1 MRFFF
6 DTVYLLLALV
16 YLPLLILRRKLH
28 RGFVMRLGFL
38 KKSVSTETAAAR
50 PVWIHA
56 VSVGE
61 AMVARR
67 FLEEFRPKLPG
78 KRFVFSTVTAT
89 GNAIA
94 KGMAEREDTVI
105 YAPLDLSLIV
115 EKAVSRI
122 KPGLFIC
129 VETEIWP
136 NLIACLRRKG
146 IPVAVINARISDA
159 SFGGYRLFKFLF
171 GRTFASLSLA
181 CAQTDL
187 DRRRLAQLGVP
198 EERIVVTGNMK
209 FDFAAR
215 ANPAASQIL
224 TASAQELLWVCGSTH
239 PGEEEVLTRVYKNV
253 SARFPQLKLL
263 IAPRH
268 PERTPLVSQLLA
280 RHGFNPRRI
289 SQLTQGE
296 VRLAGSNEV
305 YILDTVGELF
315 SYYRQAAF
323 VFIGGS
329 LVKHGGQNLL
339 EPASL
344 AKPVIFG
351 PHMFNFRRIAELF
364 LQNNAA
370 LMIRDAED
378 LEQKVTLLLTDIA
391 LREKLGQRAQKVM
404 RENQGATKETA
415 ARITELCGN
424 YERKNTKD

>member
-6 DTVYLLLALV
+6 DAVYLLLALV
-16 YLPLLILRRKLH
+16 YLPLVILRRKLH
-28 RGFVMRLGFL
+28 RGFAMRLGFL
-38 KKSVSTETAAAR
+38 KKSVSKETAGAG

-67 FLEEFRPKLPG
+67 FLEELRPKLSG
-78 KRFVFSTVTAT
+78 KRFVISTVTAT

-94 KGMAEREDTVI
+94 KGMAGKEDTVI
-105 YAPLDLSLIV
+105 YSPLDLSFIV
-115 EKAVSRI
+115 EKAVCRI
-122 KPGLFIC
+122 RPSLFIC

-146 IPVAVINARISDA
+146 IPVAVINARISDG

-171 GRTFASLSLA
+171 RRTFASLSLV

-209 FDFAAR
+209 FDFSPR
-215 ANPAASQIL
+215 ANPAVAQVL
-224 TASAQELLWVCGSTH
+224 TDSAQELLWVCGSTH

-268 PERTPLVSQLLA
+268 PERAASVSQLLA
-280 RHGFNPRRI
+280 RHGFGPRRI
-289 SQLTQGE
+289 SGLAQGQA
-296 VRLAGSNEV
+296 RSAGSNEV
-305 YILDTVGELF
+305 YVLDTVGELF

-351 PHMFNFRRIAELF
+351 PHMFNFRQVAELF

-370 LMIRDAED
+370 LMIRDADD
-378 LEQKVTLLLTDIA
+378 LEQKVTLLLTDIP

-415 ARITELCGN
+415 ARITELYGN
-424 YERKNTKD
+424 HGPANTKD